1 MLSVW
6 KNTTTAPSFPTLT
19 ENKHTGVLIIG
30 GGITGLLTAY
40 LFHRQGIPCII
51 AEKDKIINGPFGILK
66 LLRYSAS
73 FVLSLLQLIC
83 VIEGWISYFLNFI
96 LKGISSIL
104 FFVAFISLIWW
115 PLDMLCGLIW
125 SSCDYLKHLIW
136 NKGFTWEASVRRW
149 INHFPQL

>member
-1 MLSVW
+1 MQTISSFSFQCAAFIALFLSLLLISTIYYQVI
-6 KNTTTAPSFPTLT
+6 TITRCLYFPFIQCF
-19 ENKHTGVLIIG
+19 KA
-30 GGITGLLTAY
+30 AY
-40 LFHRQGIPCII
+40 I
-51 AEKDKIINGPFGILK
+51 
-66 LLRYSAS
+66 
-73 FVLSLLQLIC
+73 VLSLIQLVC